1 MTGTRETSASV
12 PRVRAHDHHSSGVN
26 EGTNFISE
34 LADTMTCLSQELHKA
49 DQFDI
54 ERAACRAQVQYSN
67 VTPPRRSDAAAV
79 RAPGSRLVA
88 WTRVSYCA
96 VRSGRAKALDL
107 LVISHPCVVPVNR
120 AIYQRMAQDGCS
132 LAIGVPARWRNEFHG
147 GSFTPVPLPGPDPA
161 LFTLPILFPGRPQ
174 RHLYLVNPRSI
185 LKTYRPS
192 TLFIEAE
199 AFSFS
204 ALQWGA
210 AARSLRIPFGVQAAE
225 NLDRPLPA
233 PVVAYRKWLLTHA
246 SFVAARSVA
255 AGERAR
261 EWGARGDIVL
271 VPHAVPLWN
280 VSRIPSGVFT
290 IGYAGRLVPEKGI
303 TDLVDAF
310 LRMTVSAELV
320 LFGDGPLRPGIERGS
335 SRIKVVADLT
345 HERMAEAYAAIDLL
359 VLPSRSTPTWE
370 EQFGRVLV
378 EALSCGV
385 PVLGSD
391 SGEIPWVIRTTGGGE
406 VFPEGD
412 VTALAS
418 LLDDLADDGDRRTQL
433 ANRGGEAVRRLFSVE
448 VVARNMREVVDA
460 AARR

>member
-1 MTGTRETSASV
+1 M
-12 PRVRAHDHHSSGVN
+12 N
-26 EGTNFISE
+26 
-34 LADTMTCLSQELHKA
+34 Q
-49 DQFDI
+49 
-54 ERAACRAQVQYSN
+54 
-67 VTPPRRSDAAAV
+67 
-79 RAPGSRLVA
+79 
-88 WTRVSYCA
+88 
-96 VRSGRAKALDL
+96 
-107 LVISHPCVVPVNR
+107 

-147 GSFTPVPLPGPDPA
+147 GWLAPVPLEGLERA
-161 LFTLPILFPGRPQ
+161 LFTLPVLFPGRPQ
-174 RHLYLVNPRSI
+174 RHLYLVNPRST
-185 LKTYRPS
+185 LKAYRPS

-210 AARSLRIPFGVQAAE
+210 AARSLQIPFGVQAAE

-233 PVVAYRKWLLTHA
+233 PVIAYRRWLLSHA
-246 SFVAARSVA
+246 SFVAARSTA
-255 AGERAR
+255 AGERVH
-261 EWGARGDIVL
+261 EWGARGDVVL
-271 VPHAVPLWN
+271 LPHAVPLWN
-280 VSRIPSGVFT
+280 VSRTPSAVFT

-303 TDLVDAF
+303 SDLVDAF
-310 LRMTVSAELV
+310 LRMNVPAQLV
-320 LFGDGPLRPGIERGS
+320 LFGDGPLRPGVERGS
-335 SRIKVVADLT
+335 SKIKVVADFT
-345 HERMAEAYAAIDLL
+345 HERMAEAYAEIDLL

-412 VTALAS
+412 VGALAS
-418 LLDDLADDGDRRTQL
+418 LLDDLARDADRRARL
-433 ANRGGEAVRRLFSVE
+433 AQRGREAVRRLFSLE
-448 VVARNMREVVDA
+448 VVARNMRTVIDA

>member
-1 MTGTRETSASV
+1 M
-12 PRVRAHDHHSSGVN
+12 P
-26 EGTNFISE
+26 
-34 LADTMTCLSQELHKA
+34 
-49 DQFDI
+49 
-54 ERAACRAQVQYSN
+54 
-67 VTPPRRSDAAAV
+67 
-79 RAPGSRLVA
+79 
-88 WTRVSYCA
+88 YCA
-96 VRSGRAKALDL
+96 VRSGRTRALDL
-107 LVISHPCVVPVNR
+107 LVISHPCVVPVNQ

-147 GSFTPVPLPGPDPA
+147 GSLAPVPLDGLEQA
-161 LFTLPILFPGRPQ
+161 LFTLPVLFPGRPQ
-174 RHLYLVNPRSI
+174 RHLYLVNPRST
-185 LKTYRPS
+185 LKAYRPS

-233 PVVAYRKWLLTHA
+233 PVIAYRRWLLAHA
-246 SFVAARSVA
+246 RFVAARSTA

-261 EWGARGDIVL
+261 AWGARGDVVL
-271 VPHAVPLWN
+271 LPHAVPLWN
-280 VSRIPSGVFT
+280 VSRIPSAVFT

-303 TDLVDAF
+303 SDLVDAF
-310 LRMTVSAELV
+310 LRMTVPAELV

-335 SRIKVVADLT
+335 PNIKVVADLT

-359 VLPSRSTPTWE
+359 VLPSHSTPTWE

-412 VTALAS
+412 VAALAS
-418 LLDDLADDGDRRTQL
+418 LLDDLAVDADRRARL
-433 ANRGGEAVRRLFSVE
+433 AQRGGEAVRRLFSVE
-448 VVARNMREVVDA
+448 VVARNMRDVVDA

>member
-1 MTGTRETSASV
+1 
-12 PRVRAHDHHSSGVN
+12 
-26 EGTNFISE
+26 
-34 LADTMTCLSQELHKA
+34 
-49 DQFDI
+49 
-54 ERAACRAQVQYSN
+54 
-67 VTPPRRSDAAAV
+67 
-79 RAPGSRLVA
+79 
-88 WTRVSYCA
+88 
-96 VRSGRAKALDL
+96 
-107 LVISHPCVVPVNR
+107 
-120 AIYQRMAQDGCS
+120 
-132 LAIGVPARWRNEFHG
+132 
-147 GSFTPVPLPGPDPA
+147 
-161 LFTLPILFPGRPQ
+161 
-174 RHLYLVNPRSI
+174 
-185 LKTYRPS
+185 
-192 TLFIEAE
+192 
-199 AFSFS
+199 
-204 ALQWGA
+204 
-210 AARSLRIPFGVQAAE
+210 
-225 NLDRPLPA
+225 
-233 PVVAYRKWLLTHA
+233 
-246 SFVAARSVA
+246 
-255 AGERAR
+255 
-261 EWGARGDIVL
+261 
-271 VPHAVPLWN
+271 
-280 VSRIPSGVFT
+280 VFT

>member
-1 MTGTRETSASV
+1 
-12 PRVRAHDHHSSGVN
+12 
-26 EGTNFISE
+26 
-34 LADTMTCLSQELHKA
+34 
-49 DQFDI
+49 
-54 ERAACRAQVQYSN
+54 
-67 VTPPRRSDAAAV
+67 
-79 RAPGSRLVA
+79 
-88 WTRVSYCA
+88 
-96 VRSGRAKALDL
+96 
-107 LVISHPCVVPVNR
+107 
-120 AIYQRMAQDGCS
+120 MAQDGCS
-132 LAIGVPARWRNEFHG
+132 LAIGVPARWKNEFHG
-147 GSFTPVPLPGPDPA
+147 GSFAPLRLPATDPA
-161 LFTLPILFPGRPQ
+161 LFTLPILFQGRPQ

-185 LKTYRPS
+185 LKAYRPS

-210 AARSLRIPFGVQAAE
+210 AARSLGIPFGVQAAE

-233 PVVAYRKWLLTHA
+233 PVITYRKWLLTHA

-261 EWGARGDIVL
+261 EWGARGDVVL
-271 VPHAVPLWN
+271 LPHAVPIWN
-280 VSRIPSGVFT
+280 VSRVPSPVFT

-303 TDLVDAF
+303 SDLVDAF
-310 LRMTVSAELV
+310 LRMTVSAKLV

-335 SRIKVVADLT
+335 SKITVVADLT
-345 HERMAEAYAAIDLL
+345 HERMAEAYARIDVL

-412 VTALAS
+412 ITALAS
-418 LLDDLADDGDRRTQL
+418 LLDELALDADRRDRL
-433 ANRGGEAVRRLFSVE
+433 AKRGGEAVRRLFTVE
-448 VVARNMREVVDA
+448 VVAQNMRDVVDA
-460 AARR
+460 AASR